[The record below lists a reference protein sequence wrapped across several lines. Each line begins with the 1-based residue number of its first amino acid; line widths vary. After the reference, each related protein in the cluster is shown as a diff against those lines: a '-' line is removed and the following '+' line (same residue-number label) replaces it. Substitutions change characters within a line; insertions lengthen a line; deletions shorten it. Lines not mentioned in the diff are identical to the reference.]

1 MAVKVLDLREHSFP
15 GDKGED
21 VKGFFLYLKSE
32 DTGKT
37 KRCFV
42 GEDRMADMAYI
53 PKQGDTVEV
62 FYNDEHR
69 LVDILKA

>member
-1 MAVKVLDLREHSFP
+1 MVKVLDMRDHSFP

-21 VKGFFLYLKSE
+21 VNGVFLYLKSE

-37 KRCFV
+37 KRVFV
-42 GEDRMADMAYI
+42 SEDRMADMAYI
-53 PKQGDTVEV
+53 PSKGDSVEV

>member
-1 MAVKVLDLREHSFP
+1 MVKVLDMKEHSFD
-15 GDKGED
+15 GDND
-21 VKGFFLYLKSE
+21 QVVSGFFLYLKSE

-37 KRCFV
+37 KRVFV

-53 PKQGDTVEV
+53 PKKGDNVEV
-62 FYNDEHR
+62 FYNDDHR

>member
-1 MAVKVLDLREHSFP
+1 MVTVLDMREHSFP
-15 GDKGED
+15 GDNGEE

-37 KRCFV
+37 KRVFV
-42 GEDRMADMAYI
+42 GEDRMTDMAYI
-53 PKQGDTVEV
+53 PQKGDNVEV